1 MSSLLITSIERDLRR
16 ILLWNY
22 DQSDIRLSGDMIGYW
37 TRFAKTGDPNGEGA
51 TAWPRYETATDR
63 NIELG
68 KEITIKEGL
77 DAQACDLAD
86 RFYGYV
92 K

>member
-1 MSSLLITSIERDLRR
+1 MT
-16 ILLWNY
+16 
-22 DQSDIRLSGDMIGYW
+22 GYW

-51 TAWPRYETATDR
+51 PEWPGYETATDR
-63 NIELG
+63 NIELA
-68 KEITIKEGL
+68 KPITVKEGL
-77 DAQACDLAD
+77 DSAACDLAD